1 MRKLFLVMALM
12 SLSVSSMWA
21 DEPQKPVKGIDA
33 LNDTEVLSL
42 AQNRPNP
49 FSERT
54 TIEVT
59 IPEST
64 TNAALFIYD
73 MNGKQVKQINITE
86 RGKTNVSITS
96 EGLEPGMFL
105 YSLIADGKIVSTKKM
120 ILTN

>member
-1 MRKLFLVMALM
+1 MRKIKNYLIV
-12 SLSVSSMWA
+12 SLLTIAFQSTFSVNA
-21 DEPQKPVKGIDA
+21 KTTVC
-33 LNDTEVLSL
+33 NDK
-42 AQNRPNP
+42 PNP